1 MEGTPVLHIGNVDKR
16 LSYEAAL
23 GALKSSCADLSGVV
37 DLNLVLPKSGLTLLK
52 QGEVPPRHRGF
63 AFVQFDSTMSAIR
76 AQQTLN
82 GMYLGVNSVGT
93 ELSATM
99 AQGTVTYNRRRQ
111 DGHCALGVSQEVPKA
126 AERPVDEAPCHVTST
141 CALDGAVWVPALRR
155 ELERRIACQ
164 SWTPP
169 CYRPPPSRHPLS
181 KAHREVAGESNKD
194 DARQHSARGSEKSWR
209 TRRRNQ
215 QRENNNQFK
224 HVMVAGMA
232 EDLFAAVLG
241 RVAALVDHEVP
252 AADFPMWQ
260 VPPLEIRASRTP
272 LAPRSPEAPG
282 RGTST
287 DADEGGDKA
296 PGDGQRRRSSMA
308 RVLRQVM
315 RTHPQ
320 HLRLKELLEAME
332 CFRALEHFIIQGIRK
347 GRIRRILDLCCGHG
361 LLGIL
366 LGFRFPTMEVVCV
379 DLNPS
384 RAFQHY
390 KEAIAE
396 CADERCS
403 PEQPAPASPHLGQP
417 HDMPDCTE
425 VPDVICSNVR
435 LVQGDAQKVELTEDT
450 LAVCIHGCNGI
461 SKDILTRAI
470 AAQCLYAVIPC
481 CIAEGL
487 YGVGITH
494 SGSSD
499 DKYQVS
505 VGIMAGQFHAQRV
518 VAISKDVTPRNL
530 MILGPHNERLSNQL
544 EGIAFHT

>member
-1 MEGTPVLHIGNVDKR
+1 MDVMFAVLI
-16 LSYEAAL
+16 S
-23 GALKSSCADLSGVV
+23 
-37 DLNLVLPKSGLTLLK
+37 
-52 QGEVPPRHRGF
+52 
-63 AFVQFDSTMSAIR
+63 
-76 AQQTLN
+76 

-111 DGHCALGVSQEVPKA
+111 D
-126 AERPVDEAPCHVTST
+126 
-141 CALDGAVWVPALRR
+141 
-155 ELERRIACQ
+155 
-164 SWTPP
+164 
-169 CYRPPPSRHPLS
+169 
-181 KAHREVAGESNKD
+181 VAGESNKD

-252 AADFPMWQ
+252 AADFPMW
-260 VPPLEIRASRTP
+260 
-272 LAPRSPEAPG
+272 
-282 RGTST
+282 
-287 DADEGGDKA
+287 
-296 PGDGQRRRSSMA
+296 
-308 RVLRQVM
+308 
-315 RTHPQ
+315 Q

-470 AAQCLYAVIPC
+470 AAQCLYA
-481 CIAEGL
+481 AEGL

-505 VGIMAGQFHAQRV
+505 VGIMAGQFHAQAAYEYTSRFQVLGIPAIGILDYQLPIARV
-518 VAISKDVTPRNL
+518 
-530 MILGPHNERLSNQL
+530 
-544 EGIAFHT
+544 